1 MVDGN
6 PGVRP
11 NKRMPSWRTSFTCY
25 ALSLLGGCALSGAWA
40 QEPSQ
45 SDSAAAAT
53 PPATSVDITAS
64 PDLQCPIT
72 SNCVNSVSDSALSP
86 LTYQGTATQG
96 MAHLLRTL
104 SGMPEVSITERNAR
118 FVTTIFTTTLGFRD
132 EVVFVVAAEGGTI
145 DYRSRSLLGLYDFGK
160 NRSRMLDFI
169 RRFQEHSARP

>member
-1 MVDGN
+1 M
-6 PGVRP
+6 
-11 NKRMPSWRTSFTCY
+11 
-25 ALSLLGGCALSGAWA
+25 
-40 QEPSQ
+40 
-45 SDSAAAAT
+45 
-53 PPATSVDITAS
+53 
-64 PDLQCPIT
+64 
-72 SNCVNSVSDSALSP
+72 NSVSDSALSP

-96 MAHLLRTL
+96 MARLLRTF

>member
-1 MVDGN
+1 MGLFGMSVQ
-6 PGVRP
+6 
-11 NKRMPSWRTSFTCY
+11 T
-25 ALSLLGGCALSGAWA
+25 GAWGQMPA
-40 QEPSQ
+40 QSMTTTPMTPSVM
-45 SDSAAAAT
+45 AT
-53 PPATSVDITAS
+53 A
-64 PDLQCPIT
+64 PDLKCPLT
-72 SNCVNSVSDSALSP
+72 SNCVNSLPGSALSP
-86 LTYQGTATQG
+86 LTYSGTATQG
-96 MAHLLRTL
+96 MARLLRTL

>member
-1 MVDGN
+1 M
-6 PGVRP
+6 RP
-11 NKRMPSWRTSFTCY
+11 SKRMPCRPTSFTCY
-25 ALSLLGGCALSGAWA
+25 ALSLLGLCALSGAWA

-45 SDSAAAAT
+45 SGGVAAPT
-53 PPATSVDITAS
+53 PPATSVANTAL
-64 PDLQCPIT
+64 PDLQCPLT
-72 SNCVNSVSDSALSP
+72 SNCVNSVSGSALSP

-104 SGMPEVSITERNAR
+104 SSMPEVSITERNTR

-160 NRSRMLDFI
+160 NRSRMLDFV